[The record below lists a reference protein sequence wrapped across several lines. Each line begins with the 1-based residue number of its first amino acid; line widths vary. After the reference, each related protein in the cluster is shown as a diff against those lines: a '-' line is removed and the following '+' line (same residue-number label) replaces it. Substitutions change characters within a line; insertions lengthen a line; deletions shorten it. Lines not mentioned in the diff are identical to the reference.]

1 MSFLVANLPPVE
13 CFVRKEYLYN
23 FTKGQGELE
32 PCIWVSAKS
41 IKGRAWYIESLLPN
55 YAALYDKLPISAY
68 VWKADV
74 DHQNLLD
81 LTSLQLWD
89 CFSYEF
95 TIIEKNTLR
104 GLRVKTKLADN
115 NIMWGNYMFTL
126 DNVVADPNI
135 LDNSFTQIPS
145 EHKSFNLIKLDNG
158 QFALLPNNR
167 CLFIEPSHTP
177 SKLTKPDI
185 KASNIVFSVEGDPA
199 RDVVFGD
206 SDEFFYEESKL
217 KE

>member
-1 MSFLVANLPPVE
+1 MTGVQTCA
-13 CFVRKEYLYN
+13 
-23 FTKGQGELE
+23 
-32 PCIWVSAKS
+32 
-41 IKGRAWYIESLLPN
+41 
-55 YAALYDKLPISAY
+55 LPIY
-68 VWKADV
+68 
-74 DHQNLLD
+74 QNLLD

-185 KASNIVFSVEGDPA
+185 KASNIVFSVEGNPA